1 MYNRDPLFA
10 TLDHKGYCKQEFLNK
25 LYDNKKCLGFWN
37 EYKKTSNRVPLPV
50 ML

>member
-25 LYDNKKCLGFWN
+25 LYDNKKVLGSGMNTRKHLIEF
-37 EYKKTSNRVPLPV
+37 LFQ
-50 ML
+50 